1 MTDRDF
7 DTPPDVLRGL
17 AHYGRGRA
25 RLLLVAERRLGNV
38 CVHGRVRVDARRG
51 VEGVRLADLDGDQ
64 PSILGLAAD
73 PPTGLR
79 EWLGV
84 GVDAPVD
91 ALERLGLPATHGVT
105 LLPSGRDDLTDV
117 PPEVGA
123 ALGVALREH
132 PAPTI
137 VDVGVPEAAP
147 LEALLDV
154 ADATILVVRGC
165 YLALRRAVR
174 MAPTARA
181 TGVVLVEESGRAL
194 GARDVADVLGLPVL
208 ATVSVRSSVA
218 RVVDAGVFP
227 VRLPDALAKPA
238 REVLDPRRLRRT

>member
-1 MTDRDF
+1 MSFGVSLT
-7 DTPPDVLRGL
+7 TGGVVLVCCWSPKGGSGTSVFAAACALTLARGI
-17 AHYGRGRA
+17 
-25 RLLLVAERRLGNV
+25 
-38 CVHGRVRVDARRG
+38 
-51 VEGVRLADLDGDQ
+51 EGVRLADLDGDQ

-91 ALERLGLPATHGVT
+91 ALERLGLPVTHGVT
-105 LLPSGRDDLTDV
+105 LLPAGREDLTDV
-117 PPEVGA
+117 APEVGA

-132 PAPTI
+132 PAPTV

-181 TGVVLVEESGRAL
+181 AGVVLVEESGRAL

-227 VRLPDALAKPA
+227 VRLPDALVKPA
-238 REVLDPRRLRRT
+238 REVLTRVGCSGREGRAA

>member
-1 MTDRDF
+1 MSFGVSLNTGGV
-7 DTPPDVLRGL
+7 VLVCCWSPKGGSGTSVFAAACALTLARGI
-17 AHYGRGRA
+17 
-25 RLLLVAERRLGNV
+25 
-38 CVHGRVRVDARRG
+38 
-51 VEGVRLADLDGDQ
+51 EGVRLADLDGDQ

-105 LLPSGRDDLTDV
+105 LLPAGREDLTDV
-117 PPEVGA
+117 APEAGA

-132 PAPTI
+132 PAPTV

-181 TGVVLVEESGRAL
+181 AGVVLVEESGRAL

-227 VRLPDALAKPA
+227 VRLPDALVKPA
-238 REVLDPRRLRRT
+238 REVLARVGCAGREGRAA

>member
-1 MTDRDF
+1 MT
-7 DTPPDVLRGL
+7 LARGI
-17 AHYGRGRA
+17 
-25 RLLLVAERRLGNV
+25 
-38 CVHGRVRVDARRG
+38 
-51 VEGVRLADLDGDQ
+51 EGVRLADLDGDQ

-105 LLPSGRDDLTDV
+105 LLPAGREDLTDV
-117 PPEVGA
+117 APEVGA

-132 PAPTI
+132 PAPTV

-181 TGVVLVEESGRAL
+181 AGVVLVEESGRAL

-208 ATVSVRSSVA
+208 ATVSVRSVGGARRRRGCVPGAVA
-218 RVVDAGVFP
+218 GRARQAGP
-227 VRLPDALAKPA
+227 RG
-238 REVLDPRRLRRT
+238 PRRVGCSGREGRAA